1 MAAVSF
7 GNYASA
13 LFARESK
20 VWAKI
25 FAALIVVLMTGVNIV
40 GSTLDAN
47 SQTVIVYVPL
57 GILVIFAVVTLAG
70 CAVSASPSGVF
81 GDGVP

>member
-1 MAAVSF
+1 MANAIVTAMAAVSF

-25 FAALIVVLMTGVNIV
+25 FAALIAVLMTGVNIV
-40 GSTLDAN
+40 GSKLVAN
-47 SQTVIVYVPL
+47 SQTSSSMSCWESRHFRGGHPL
-57 GILVIFAVVTLAG
+57 T
-70 CAVSASPSGVF
+70 
-81 GDGVP
+81 